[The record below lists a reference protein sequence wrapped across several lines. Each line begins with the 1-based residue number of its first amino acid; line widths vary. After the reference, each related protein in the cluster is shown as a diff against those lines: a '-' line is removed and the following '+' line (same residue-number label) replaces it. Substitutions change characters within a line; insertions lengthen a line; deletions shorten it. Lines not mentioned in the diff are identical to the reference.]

1 MPMFDLNDLY
11 LYAKVVE
18 HGGFA
23 PAGRILDLPK
33 SRLSRRVAKLEER
46 LGVRLIQRSTRQ
58 FAVTEVGLEYYHH
71 CLGMLEQAIAAEDA
85 IERNR
90 LEPRG
95 IVRLASST
103 SLLDSRLAPIL
114 ARFMAQCPV
123 VELLVKSYNRRVD
136 VIGEGFDLVL
146 SVRHQPLQSSE
157 LIMRRLAPS
166 RHCLVAAPSLL
177 AEHGQPQT
185 PAQLPALPSLCWG
198 INVHDYTW
206 DLVGPQGAEA
216 SIEFR
221 PRLVSDDLAVLR
233 EGVLAGVGVALLPE
247 EAVSQYLANGRL
259 VHVLEG
265 WAPREGEVVALFP
278 SRRGL
283 MPAVRK
289 LIDFLAE
296 AFEQEQLG
304 PFAANTS
311 AVESISPV
319 PSRAR

>member
-1 MPMFDLNDLY
+1 MFDLNDLY

-23 PAGRILDLPK
+23 PAGRILGLPK

-58 FAVTEVGLEYYHH
+58 FQVTEVGLEYYRH
-71 CLGMLEQAIAAEDA
+71 CLGMLEQAVAAEDA
-85 IERNR
+85 VERNR
-90 LEPRG
+90 AEPRG

-103 SLLDSRLAPIL
+103 ALLDSRLAPML
-114 ARFMAQCPV
+114 ASFMAQCPV

-146 SVRHQPLQSSE
+146 SVQHQPLESSE

-166 RHCLVAAPSLL
+166 RQCLVAAPGLL
-177 AEHGQPQT
+177 AEHGRPMSPEGLQ
-185 PAQLPALPSLCWG
+185 ALPSLNWG
-198 INVHDYTW
+198 ANVQDASW
-206 DLVGPQGAEA
+206 MLVGPAGAEVA
-216 SIEFR
+216 VRHR
-221 PRLVSDDLAVLR
+221 PRVVSDDLAVLR
-233 EGVLAGVGVALLPE
+233 EAALAGVGVVLLPE
-247 EAVSQYLANGRL
+247 EAVRDDLAGGRL
-259 VHVLEG
+259 AHVLDD

-289 LIDFLAE
+289 LIDYLAD
-296 AFEQEQLG
+296 AFEQQQ
-304 PFAANTS
+304 AAT
-311 AVESISPV
+311 PV
-319 PSRAR
+319 RAR

>member
-1 MPMFDLNDLY
+1 MFDLNDLY

-23 PAGRILDLPK
+23 PAGRILGLPK

-58 FAVTEVGLEYYHH
+58 FQVTEVGLEYYRH
-71 CLGMLEQAIAAEDA
+71 CLGMLEQAVAAEDA
-85 IERNR
+85 VERNR
-90 LEPRG
+90 AEPRG

-103 SLLDSRLAPIL
+103 ALLDSRLAPML

-146 SVRHQPLQSSE
+146 SVQHQPLESSE
-157 LIMRRLAPS
+157 LVMRRLAPS
-166 RHCLVAAPSLL
+166 RQCLVAAPGLL
-177 AEHGQPQT
+177 AELGRPLSPEGLQV
-185 PAQLPALPSLCWG
+185 LPSLNWG
-198 INVHDYTW
+198 ANVQDASW
-206 DLVGPQGAEA
+206 MLVGPAGAEA
-216 SIEFR
+216 AVRHR
-221 PRLVSDDLAVLR
+221 PRVVSDDLAVLR
-233 EGVLAGVGVALLPE
+233 EAALAGVGAVLLPE
-247 EAVSQYLANGRL
+247 EAVRDDLAAGRL
-259 VHVLEG
+259 VHVLDD

-289 LIDFLAE
+289 LIDYLAD
-296 AFEQEQLG
+296 AFEQEQQ
-304 PFAANTS
+304 AAT
-311 AVESISPV
+311 PV
-319 PSRAR
+319 RAR

>member
-1 MPMFDLNDLY
+1 MSGPRALPMFDLNDLY

-23 PAGRILDLPK
+23 PAGRILGLPK

-58 FAVTEVGLEYYHH
+58 FQVTEVGLEYYRH
-71 CLGMLEQAIAAEDA
+71 CLGMLEQAVAAEDA
-85 IERNR
+85 VERNR
-90 LEPRG
+90 AEPRG

-103 SLLDSRLAPIL
+103 ALLDSRLAPML

-146 SVRHQPLQSSE
+146 CERYQPLESSE
-157 LIMRRLAPS
+157 LVMRRLAPS
-166 RHCLVAAPSLL
+166 RQCLVASPGLL
-177 AEHGQPQT
+177 AEHGRMAS
-185 PAQLPALPSLCWG
+185 PAQLQALPSLCWG
-198 INVHDYTW
+198 INVQEFTW
-206 DLVGPQGAEA
+206 LLQGPQGGEV
-216 SIEFR
+216 SVVFR
-221 PRLVSDDLAVLR
+221 PRVVSDDLAVLR
-233 EGVLAGVGVALLPE
+233 ESALAGVGVVQLPE
-247 EAVSQYLANGRL
+247 EAVSADLAAGRL
-259 VHVLEG
+259 AHVLDG
-265 WAPREGEVVALFP
+265 WVPREGEVVALFP

-296 AFEQEQLG
+296 AFEQ
-304 PFAANTS
+304 
-311 AVESISPV
+311 
-319 PSRAR
+319 

>member
-1 MPMFDLNDLY
+1 MFDLNDLY

-23 PAGRILDLPK
+23 PAGRILGLSK

-58 FAVTEVGLEYYHH
+58 FQVTEVGLEYYRH
-71 CLGMLEQAIAAEDA
+71 CLGMLEQAVAAEDA
-85 IERNR
+85 VERNR
-90 LEPRG
+90 GEPRG

-103 SLLDSRLAPIL
+103 ALLDSRLAPML

-146 SVRHQPLQSSE
+146 SVQHQPLESSE
-157 LIMRRLAPS
+157 LVMRRLAPS
-166 RHCLVAAPSLL
+166 RQCLVGAPGLL
-177 AEHGQPQT
+177 AEHGRPLSPEGLQ
-185 PAQLPALPSLCWG
+185 ALPSLNWG
-198 INVHDYTW
+198 ANVQDATW
-206 DLVGPQGAEA
+206 MLVGPAGAEA
-216 SIEFR
+216 TVRHR
-221 PRLVSDDLAVLR
+221 PRVVSDDLAVLR
-233 EGVLAGVGVALLPE
+233 EAALAGVGLVLLPE
-247 EAVSQYLANGRL
+247 EAVRADLAAGRL
-259 VHVLEG
+259 VHALDD

-289 LIDFLAE
+289 LIDYLAD
-296 AFEQEQLG
+296 AFEQEQQN
-304 PFAANTS
+304 AT
-311 AVESISPV
+311 PV
-319 PSRAR
+319 RAR

>member
-1 MPMFDLNDLY
+1 MFDLNDLY

-23 PAGRILDLPK
+23 PAGRILGLPK

-58 FAVTEVGLEYYHH
+58 FQVTEVGLEYYRH
-71 CLGMLEQAIAAEDA
+71 CLGMLEQAVAAEDA
-85 IERNR
+85 VERNR
-90 LEPRG
+90 AEPRG

-103 SLLDSRLAPIL
+103 ALLDSRLAPML

-146 SVRHQPLQSSE
+146 SVQHQPLESSE
-157 LIMRRLAPS
+157 LVMRRLAPS
-166 RHCLVAAPSLL
+166 RQCLVAAPGLL
-177 AEHGQPQT
+177 AEHGRPLSPEGLQV
-185 PAQLPALPSLCWG
+185 LPSLNWG
-198 INVHDYTW
+198 ANVQDASW
-206 DLVGPQGAEA
+206 MLVGPAGAEA
-216 SIEFR
+216 AVRHR
-221 PRLVSDDLAVLR
+221 PRVVSDDLAVLR
-233 EGVLAGVGVALLPE
+233 EAALAGVGAVLLPE
-247 EAVSQYLANGRL
+247 EAVREDLAAGRL
-259 VHVLEG
+259 VHVLDD

-289 LIDFLAE
+289 LIDYLAD
-296 AFEQEQLG
+296 AFEQEQQ
-304 PFAANTS
+304 AAT
-311 AVESISPV
+311 PV
-319 PSRAR
+319 RAR

>member
-1 MPMFDLNDLY
+1 MFDLNDLY

-23 PAGRILDLPK
+23 PAGRILGLPK

-58 FAVTEVGLEYYHH
+58 FQVTEVGLEYYRH
-71 CLGMLEQAIAAEDA
+71 CLGMLEQAVAAEDA
-85 IERNR
+85 VERNR
-90 LEPRG
+90 AEPRG

-103 SLLDSRLAPIL
+103 ALLDSRLAPML

-146 SVRHQPLQSSE
+146 SVQHQPLESSE
-157 LIMRRLAPS
+157 LVMRRLAPS
-166 RHCLVAAPSLL
+166 RQCLVAAPGLL
-177 AEHGQPQT
+177 AEHGRPLSPEGLQV
-185 PAQLPALPSLCWG
+185 LPSLNWG
-198 INVHDYTW
+198 ANVQDASW
-206 DLVGPQGAEA
+206 MLVGPAGAEA
-216 SIEFR
+216 AVRHR
-221 PRLVSDDLAVLR
+221 PRVVSDDLAVLR
-233 EGVLAGVGVALLPE
+233 EAALAGVGAVLLPE
-247 EAVSQYLANGRL
+247 EAVRDDLAAGRL
-259 VHVLEG
+259 VHVLDD

-289 LIDFLAE
+289 LIDYLAD
-296 AFEQEQLG
+296 AFEQEQQ
-304 PFAANTS
+304 AAT
-311 AVESISPV
+311 PV
-319 PSRAR
+319 RAR

>member
-1 MPMFDLNDLY
+1 MSEDGAVARGRALPMFDLNDLY

-23 PAGRILDLPK
+23 PAGRILGLPK
-33 SRLSRRVAKLEER
+33 SRLSRRLAKLEER
-46 LGVRLIQRSTRQ
+46 LGVRLVQRSTRQ
-58 FAVTEVGLEYYHH
+58 FQVTEVGLEYYRH
-71 CLGMLEQAIAAEDA
+71 CLGMLEQAVAAEDA
-85 IERNR
+85 VERNR
-90 LEPRG
+90 AEPRG

-103 SLLDSRLAPIL
+103 ALLDSRLAPIL

-146 SVRHQPLQSSE
+146 SVRHQPLESSE

-166 RHCLVAAPSLL
+166 RQCLVASPGLL
-177 AEHGQPQT
+177 AAHGQPQR
-185 PAQLPALPSLCWG
+185 PEQLQALPSLCWG
-198 INVHDYTW
+198 VNVQDFTW
-206 DLVGPQGAEA
+206 LLEGPEGAEA
-216 SIEFR
+216 AVPFR
-221 PRLVSDDLAVLR
+221 PRIVSDDLAVLR
-233 EGVLAGVGVALLPE
+233 EGALAGVGAVLLPE
-247 EAVSQYLANGRL
+247 EAVAADLASGAL
-259 VHVLEG
+259 VQVLDG

-296 AFEQEQLG
+296 AFEQEQ
-304 PFAANTS
+304 AATRP
-311 AVESISPV
+311 A
-319 PSRAR
+319 RAR

>member
-1 MPMFDLNDLY
+1 MFDLNDLY

-23 PAGRILDLPK
+23 PAGRILGLPK

-58 FAVTEVGLEYYHH
+58 FQVTEVGLEYYRH
-71 CLGMLEQAIAAEDA
+71 CLGMLEQAVAAEDA
-85 IERNR
+85 VERNR
-90 LEPRG
+90 AEPRG

-103 SLLDSRLAPIL
+103 ALLDSRLAPML
-114 ARFMAQCPV
+114 ASFMAQCPV

-146 SVRHQPLQSSE
+146 SVQHQPLESSE

-166 RHCLVAAPSLL
+166 RQCLVAAPGLL
-177 AEHGQPQT
+177 AEHGRPVSPEGLQ
-185 PAQLPALPSLCWG
+185 ALPSLNWG
-198 INVHDYTW
+198 ANVQDASW
-206 DLVGPQGAEA
+206 MLVGPAGAEVA
-216 SIEFR
+216 VRHR
-221 PRLVSDDLAVLR
+221 PRVVSDDLAVLR
-233 EGVLAGVGVALLPE
+233 EAALAGVGVVLLPE
-247 EAVSQYLANGRL
+247 EAVRDDLAGGRL
-259 VHVLEG
+259 AHVLDD

-289 LIDFLAE
+289 LIDYLAD
-296 AFEQEQLG
+296 AFEQEQQ
-304 PFAANTS
+304 
-311 AVESISPV
+311 AVTPV
-319 PSRAR
+319 RAR

>member
-1 MPMFDLNDLY
+1 MFDLNDLY

-23 PAGRILDLPK
+23 PAGRILGLPK

-58 FAVTEVGLEYYHH
+58 FQVTEVGLEYYRH
-71 CLGMLEQAIAAEDA
+71 CLGMLEQAVAAEDA
-85 IERNR
+85 VERNR
-90 LEPRG
+90 AEPRG

-103 SLLDSRLAPIL
+103 ALLDSRLAPML
-114 ARFMAQCPV
+114 ASFMAQCPV

-146 SVRHQPLQSSE
+146 SVQHQPLESSE

-166 RHCLVAAPSLL
+166 RQCLVAAPGLL
-177 AEHGQPQT
+177 AEHGRPVSPEGLQ
-185 PAQLPALPSLCWG
+185 ALPSLNWG
-198 INVHDYTW
+198 ANVQDSTW
-206 DLVGPQGAEA
+206 ILVGPAGAEVA
-216 SIEFR
+216 VRHR
-221 PRLVSDDLAVLR
+221 PRVVSDDLAVLR
-233 EGVLAGVGVALLPE
+233 EAALAGVGAVLLPD
-247 EAVSQYLANGRL
+247 EAVREDLAAGRL
-259 VHVLEG
+259 VHVLDD

-289 LIDFLAE
+289 LIDYLAD
-296 AFEQEQLG
+296 AFEQEQQD
-304 PFAANTS
+304 TT
-311 AVESISPV
+311 PV
-319 PSRAR
+319 RAR

>member
-1 MPMFDLNDLY
+1 MSEDGAVARGRALPMFDLNDLY

-23 PAGRILDLPK
+23 PAGRILGLPK
-33 SRLSRRVAKLEER
+33 SRLSRRLAKLEER
-46 LGVRLIQRSTRQ
+46 LGVRLVQRSTRQ
-58 FAVTEVGLEYYHH
+58 FQVTEVGLEYYRH
-71 CLGMLEQAIAAEDA
+71 CLGMLEQAVAAEDA
-85 IERNR
+85 VERNR
-90 LEPRG
+90 AEPRG

-103 SLLDSRLAPIL
+103 ALLDSRLAPML

-146 SVRHQPLQSSE
+146 SVRHQPLESSE

-166 RHCLVAAPSLL
+166 RQCLVAAPGLL
-177 AEHGQPQT
+177 AAHGKPQR
-185 PAQLPALPSLCWG
+185 PEQLQALPSLCWG
-198 INVHDYTW
+198 VNVQDFTW
-206 DLVGPQGAEA
+206 LLEGPQGAEA
-216 SIEFR
+216 AVPFR
-221 PRLVSDDLAVLR
+221 PRIVSDDLAVLR
-233 EGVLAGVGVALLPE
+233 EGALAGVGVVLLPE
-247 EAVSQYLANGRL
+247 EAVAADLACGQL
-259 VHVLEG
+259 VLVLDG

-296 AFEQEQLG
+296 AFEHEQ
-304 PFAANTS
+304 AATR
-311 AVESISPV
+311 PH
-319 PSRAR
+319 RAR

>member
-1 MPMFDLNDLY
+1 MFDLNDLY

-58 FAVTEVGLEYYHH
+58 FQVTEVGLEYYRH

-85 IERNR
+85 VERNR
-90 LEPRG
+90 AEPRG

-103 SLLDSRLAPIL
+103 ALLDSRLAPML

-146 SVRHQPLQSSE
+146 SVHQQPLQSSE
-157 LIMRRLAPS
+157 LIMRRLGPS
-166 RHCLVAAPSLL
+166 RQCLVASPELL
-177 AEHGQPQT
+177 AAHGRPQA
-185 PAQLPALPSLCWG
+185 PAQLQALPSLCWG
-198 INVHDYTW
+198 ITVQDYTW
-206 DLVGPQGAEA
+206 LLAGPQDAEV
-216 SIEFR
+216 SVPFR
-221 PRLVSDDLAVLR
+221 PRIVSDDLAVLR
-233 EGVLAGVGVALLPE
+233 EGALAGVGVVLLPE
-247 EAVSQYLANGRL
+247 EAVSADLASGRL
-259 VHVLEG
+259 VHVLDG

-296 AFEQEQLG
+296 AFEQEQV
-304 PFAANTS
+304 AAMPPQ
-311 AVESISPV
+311 AH
-319 PSRAR
+319 

>member
-1 MPMFDLNDLY
+1 MFDLNDLY

-23 PAGRILDLPK
+23 PAGRILGLPK

-58 FAVTEVGLEYYHH
+58 FQVTEVGLEYYRH
-71 CLGMLEQAIAAEDA
+71 CLGMLEQAVAAEDA
-85 IERNR
+85 VERNR
-90 LEPRG
+90 AEPRG

-103 SLLDSRLAPIL
+103 ALLDSRLAPML

-146 SVRHQPLQSSE
+146 SVQHQPLESSE
-157 LIMRRLAPS
+157 LVMRRLAPS
-166 RHCLVAAPSLL
+166 RQCLVVAPGLL
-177 AEHGQPQT
+177 AEHGRPVSPEGLQV
-185 PAQLPALPSLCWG
+185 LPSLNWG
-198 INVHDYTW
+198 ANVQDATW
-206 DLVGPQGAEA
+206 MLIGPAGAEA
-216 SIEFR
+216 AVRHR
-221 PRLVSDDLAVLR
+221 PRVVSDDLTVLR
-233 EGVLAGVGVALLPE
+233 EAALAGVGAVLLPE
-247 EAVSQYLANGRL
+247 EAVRADLADGRL
-259 VHVLEG
+259 VHVLDD

-289 LIDFLAE
+289 LIDYLAD
-296 AFEQEQLG
+296 AFEQEQQT
-304 PFAANTS
+304 AT
-311 AVESISPV
+311 PV
-319 PSRAR
+319 RAC

>member
-1 MPMFDLNDLY
+1 MFDLNDLY

-23 PAGRILDLPK
+23 PAGRILGLPK

-58 FAVTEVGLEYYHH
+58 FQVTEVGLEYYRH
-71 CLGMLEQAIAAEDA
+71 CLGMLEQAVAAEDA
-85 IERNR
+85 VERNR
-90 LEPRG
+90 AEPRG

-103 SLLDSRLAPIL
+103 ALLDSRLAPML

-146 SVRHQPLQSSE
+146 SVQHQPLESSE
-157 LIMRRLAPS
+157 LVMRRLAPS
-166 RHCLVAAPSLL
+166 RQCLVAAPGLF
-177 AEHGQPQT
+177 AEHGRPLSPEGLQV
-185 PAQLPALPSLCWG
+185 LPSLNWG
-198 INVHDYTW
+198 ANVQDASW
-206 DLVGPQGAEA
+206 MLVGPAGAEA
-216 SIEFR
+216 AVRHR
-221 PRLVSDDLAVLR
+221 PRVVSDDLAVLR
-233 EGVLAGVGVALLPE
+233 EAALAGVGAVLLPE
-247 EAVSQYLANGRL
+247 EAVRDDLAAGRL
-259 VHVLEG
+259 VHVLDD

-289 LIDFLAE
+289 LIDYLAD
-296 AFEQEQLG
+296 AFEQEQQ
-304 PFAANTS
+304 AAT
-311 AVESISPV
+311 PV
-319 PSRAR
+319 RAR

>member
-1 MPMFDLNDLY
+1 MFDLNDLY

-23 PAGRILDLPK
+23 PAGRILGLPK

-58 FAVTEVGLEYYHH
+58 FQVTEVGLEYYRH
-71 CLGMLEQAIAAEDA
+71 CLGMLEQAVAAEDA
-85 IERNR
+85 VERNR
-90 LEPRG
+90 AEPRG

-103 SLLDSRLAPIL
+103 ALLDSRLAPML
-114 ARFMAQCPV
+114 ASFMAQCPV

-146 SVRHQPLQSSE
+146 SVQHQPLESSE

-166 RHCLVAAPSLL
+166 RQCLVAAPGLL
-177 AEHGQPQT
+177 AEHGRPMSPEGLQ
-185 PAQLPALPSLCWG
+185 ALPSLNWG
-198 INVHDYTW
+198 ANVQDASW
-206 DLVGPQGAEA
+206 MLVGPAGAEVA
-216 SIEFR
+216 VRHR
-221 PRLVSDDLAVLR
+221 PRVVSDDLAVLR
-233 EGVLAGVGVALLPE
+233 EAALASVGVVLLPE
-247 EAVSQYLANGRL
+247 EAVRDDLASGRL
-259 VHVLEG
+259 AHVLDD

-289 LIDFLAE
+289 LIDYLAD
-296 AFEQEQLG
+296 AFEQEQQ
-304 PFAANTS
+304 AAT
-311 AVESISPV
+311 PV
-319 PSRAR
+319 RAR